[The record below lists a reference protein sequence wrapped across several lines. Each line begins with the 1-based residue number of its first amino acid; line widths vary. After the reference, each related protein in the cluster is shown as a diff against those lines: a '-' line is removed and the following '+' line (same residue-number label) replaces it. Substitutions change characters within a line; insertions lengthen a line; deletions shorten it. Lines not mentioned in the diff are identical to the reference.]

1 LLAKKDKLIINTLLN
16 KKNSSSINVNP
27 HSSVSIEIPIHQ
39 DINIVFGQKG
49 TGKSE
54 ILKSLKNHYDRK
66 SIQCEYYVGTSRDVD
81 FDKLKDISGISRNS
95 ETVNAESCESNFRTL
110 ITWED
115 KSPILFRHFF
125 DWYETR
131 DNNSNKKRMRIT
143 EATHLIYINDTEL
156 NQKEKEMVSIRRIIK
171 ELSQIRLDKYI
182 DLDSKNQLLEI
193 IRIFELQ
200 VYKNLVSEFIEKE
213 SVNLANKS
221 IDIIK
226 QLADACS
233 DTKSRPST
241 TGIYDFVTNRIKLY
255 KLTRDIN
262 DNISDKRSEEKDLI
276 GILDDKGAIYLL
288 TKYQMLNKTST
299 RGEFKTGIRALRYI
313 KTGLKNVED
322 TFFASNV
329 KEELMAVVDSCVE
342 NSVISTSCFLG
353 ISKKV
358 VTEDNQEYNPSKGEC
373 GILLLQKQLRK
384 ISDVYILDEP
394 ELGMGNSYINNT
406 ILPQLMNLVESKKTV
421 IIATHNANIAVRTLP
436 YISIYRTHK
445 NGNYQTY
452 VGNPY
457 IDELQNIE
465 NDKDVIEWSTESMKT
480 LEGGQEAFY
489 ERKII
494 YESGR

>member
-1 LLAKKDKLIINTLLN
+1 
-16 KKNSSSINVNP
+16 
-27 HSSVSIEIPIHQ
+27 
-39 DINIVFGQKG
+39 
-49 TGKSE
+49 
-54 ILKSLKNHYDRK
+54 
-66 SIQCEYYVGTSRDVD
+66 
-81 FDKLKDISGISRNS
+81 
-95 ETVNAESCESNFRTL
+95 
-110 ITWED
+110 
-115 KSPILFRHFF
+115 
-125 DWYETR
+125 
-131 DNNSNKKRMRIT
+131 
-143 EATHLIYINDTEL
+143 
-156 NQKEKEMVSIRRIIK
+156 MVSIRRIIK